1 MLYMSGFEKWDIAF
15 REQKLDVFNNNIE
28 GLLWLKVR
36 AICRGRQL
44 KEFLAENNITL
55 NSTKVSDQNRELF
68 DILINRVDASVILD
82 RFLQCMN
89 HEWYNEMGVDIRQLK
104 EDLYKVQYYSWGGDQ
119 NNSLDKYFISR
130 YVKIISKFSELQS
143 RQSEIGA
150 NAWNYVQNSWYNN
163 WTSFIIESLF
173 KQNPRVISAVGEI
186 KSVDFFIDEYPIDLK
201 VTFFPNQFMEQKLK
215 NILGT
220 SEKSWLKKKC
230 KNLGISCD
238 TKASEPQQ
246 IYTLTEKLMEVGR
259 SDIIRE
265 LEVVRGQIIEES
277 QRNPIELIRW
287 LYENQG
293 EMRFGAENRLYLVLA
308 DSNDFTQAWKM
319 KRAFSLIE
327 PKIKQYIE
335 SFSSAS
341 LKKVQFEFKKRKYS
355 TLADI
360 LFIVK

>member
-1 MLYMSGFEKWDIAF
+1 MNEFEKWDIAF
-15 REQKLDVFNNNIE
+15 REQKLNAFNNNST

-44 KEFLAENNITL
+44 KEFLDENNIEL
-55 NSTKVSDQNRELF
+55 SSSKVSDKNRELF
-68 DILINRVDASVILD
+68 DILSNRKDASIILN
-82 RFLQCMN
+82 RFLQCLN
-89 HEWYNEMGVDIRQLK
+89 HEWYNEMGVDIEQLK

-130 YVKIISKFSELQS
+130 YVKIISKFSELQN

-215 NILGT
+215 IILGK

-230 KNLGISCD
+230 KDLGISCD
-238 TKASEPQQ
+238 TKTSESQQ
-246 IYTLTEKLMEVGR
+246 IYTLTEKLREIGR
-259 SDIIRE
+259 NDVLRE
-265 LEVVRGQIIEES
+265 LETVRNQIIENA

-293 EMRFGAENRLYLVLA
+293 EMRFGAENRIYLILA

-327 PKIKQYIE
+327 PKIKQYIAN
-335 SFSSAS
+335 FSSES
-341 LKKVQFEFKKRKYS
+341 LKKIQFEFKKRTYS
-355 TLADI
+355 TLSDI
-360 LFIVK
+360 LFVVK

>member
-1 MLYMSGFEKWDIAF
+1 MKEFEKWDIAF
-15 REQKLDVFNNNIE
+15 RDQKMDLFNNNRE

-44 KEFLAENNITL
+44 KEFLVENNIVL
-55 NSTKVSDQNRELF
+55 NSTKVSDKNRELF
-68 DILINRVDASVILD
+68 EVLVNRSDASIMLD
-82 RFLQCMN
+82 EFLQCMN
-89 HEWYNEMGVDIRQLK
+89 HEWYNEMGVDIEQLK

-130 YVKIISKFSELQS
+130 YVKIISEFSELQS
-143 RQSEIGA
+143 KQSEIGA

-201 VTFFPNQFMEQKLK
+201 VTFFPNQFMEQKIR

-220 SEKSWLKKKC
+220 SEKTWLKKKC
-230 KNLGISCD
+230 KPLGITCD
-238 TKASEPQQ
+238 AKASEHQQ
-246 IYTLTEKLMEVGR
+246 IYTLTEKLREVGR
-259 SDIIRE
+259 SDIIRK
-265 LEVVRGQIIEES
+265 LEVIRGQIIEES
-277 QRNPIELIRW
+277 QRNPVELIRW

-293 EMRFGAENRLYLVLA
+293 EMRFGAENRLYLILA
-308 DSNDFTQAWKM
+308 DSNDSTQSWKM

-335 SFSSAS
+335 NFSSDS
-341 LKKVQFEFKKRKYS
+341 FKRVQFEFRKRKFS
-355 TLADI
+355 TLSDAI
-360 LFIVK
+360 FVVK